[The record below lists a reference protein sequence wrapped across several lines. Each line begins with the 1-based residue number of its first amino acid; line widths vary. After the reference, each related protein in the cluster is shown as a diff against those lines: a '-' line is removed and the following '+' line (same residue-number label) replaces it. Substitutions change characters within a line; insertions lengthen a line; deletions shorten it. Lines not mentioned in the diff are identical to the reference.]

1 MPELYISKVRL
12 TDKEQISGYLREL
25 PVVACFDELNFC
37 RQVTFLVGENGTGKS
52 TLMEALAIKC
62 GFNPE
67 GGTKNFRFATNET
80 HSELYRYL
88 KITRGYKRERDGFFL
103 RAESFYNAA
112 SYIEELDEIPA
123 SSPKIRESYGGESL
137 HRQSHGESFM
147 SLALHRFGGQGLYI
161 LDEPEAAL
169 SPARQMALLS
179 RIHQLVKQDSQF
191 IIATHSPILMA
202 YPDADIYSLSS
213 EGIRLTP
220 YQDTEHYRLTKQFL
234 DHPDSMLRYLL
245 D

>member
-1 MPELYISKVRL
+1 MNLLTAEGITHSYNDRRLFSDLSFHLNEGEKVGL
-12 TDKEQISGYLREL
+12 IGI
-25 PVVACFDELNFC
+25 
-37 RQVTFLVGENGTGKS
+37 NGTGKS

-147 SLALHRFGGQGLYI
+147 SLALHRFGGRGLYI

-179 RIHQLVKQDSQF
+179 RIDQLVKQDSQF

>member
-1 MPELYISKVRL
+1 
-12 TDKEQISGYLREL
+12 
-25 PVVACFDELNFC
+25 
-37 RQVTFLVGENGTGKS
+37 
-52 TLMEALAIKC
+52 
-62 GFNPE
+62 
-67 GGTKNFRFATNET
+67 
-80 HSELYRYL
+80 
-88 KITRGYKRERDGFFL
+88 
-103 RAESFYNAA
+103 
-112 SYIEELDEIPA
+112 
-123 SSPKIRESYGGESL
+123 
-137 HRQSHGESFM
+137 M
-147 SLALHRFGGQGLYI
+147 SLALHRFGGRGLYI